1 MKRLWLYLAIAA
13 LGAASCRGG
22 ANKNSAATQ
31 TAHGQEQSAAAG
43 TRIMPRVV
51 VPAHESVT
59 MDKYRA
65 YLSEHYWDNFDFGA
79 GDNVAAYDTV
89 DMCRALADYVSECVD
104 AGNADTLMTRLMHR
118 ASASRPV
125 LDYFAMLAEKVLHDP
140 NSPLRN
146 DEYYI
151 PVLRVLVSSPL
162 YDQYDRIAPEYDL
175 SMALQNRPGHKAN
188 DFLYTVG
195 SGRSA
200 RMYDIEADYLL
211 LFINNPGCPMCR
223 EITEAITSSPMLN
236 ELTERGT
243 LHVLAIY
250 PDDDLDAWRDYAAN
264 MPTAWINAYDKGQ
277 IISAERLYDLKAI
290 PAMYLLDSE
299 KRVMVKDG
307 VSVEQVEYAIIES
320 ESAN

>member
-1 MKRLWLYLAIAA
+1 MKRLWLYLTIAS
-13 LGAASCRGG
+13 LGAVSCGGG
-22 ANKNSAATQ
+22 AKKSASETQ
-31 TAHGQEQSAAAG
+31 ERNHEQPAAAG
-43 TRIMPRVV
+43 QRVMPRVV
-51 VPAHESVT
+51 VPANESIT
-59 MDKYRA
+59 IAKYRA
-65 YLSEHYWDNFDFGA
+65 YLSDHYWDNFDFGA
-79 GDNVAAYDTV
+79 GEKVAAYDTV
-89 DMCRALADYVSECVD
+89 DMCRAFAEYVSTCVD
-104 AGNADTLMTRLMHR
+104 AENADTLMTRLMQR

-125 LDYFAMLAEKVLHDP
+125 LDYFAMLAERVLHDP
-140 NSPLRN
+140 NSTARN

-223 EITEAITSSPMLN
+223 EITDAITSSPMLN

-243 LHVLAIY
+243 LRVLAIY
-250 PDDDLDAWRDYAAN
+250 PDNDLDAWRDYAAN
-264 MPTAWINAYDKGQ
+264 IPSAWINAYDKGEV
-277 IISAERLYDLKAI
+277 ISAERLYDLKAI
-290 PAMYLLDSE
+290 PALYLLDSE

-307 VSVEQVEYAIIES
+307 VSVEEVEYAIIES